1 MMFMQFSC
9 IPAES
14 SAATDAFAEAIINCW
29 INREDR
35 AEAES
40 LARSVI
46 ADQGWCVENLEDHYT
61 ITREDYADGHS
72 REGLEAY
79 DNAERDGHSFI
90 CHTYFAGPKLN

>member
-14 SAATDAFAEAIINCW
+14 SAATETFGEAIINCW
-29 INREDR
+29 IDREDW

-40 LARSVI
+40 LARSII
-46 ADQGWCVENLEDHYT
+46 ADQGWCVECLVDQYT

-79 DNAERDGHSFI
+79 ENAERIGHSFV
-90 CHTYFAGPKLN
+90 CHTNFAGPKLN